1 MKRADLSEL
10 LQTRFGMRL
19 DGVQEGGA
27 KKQEEQKERKDEW
40 EEWDLEETVE
50 PVVDQR
56 FVTGN
61 QARGERLRARKRRK
75 IVAEEFDDLG
85 FAIAKEPFCALEDTA
100 YSPIACIK
108 DAECEETM
116 ATQGHSN
123 QDVEFDPVEF
133 RHQTE
138 EWLDEGA
145 PVVW

>member
-19 DGVQEGGA
+19 DGVQEGLA
-27 KKQEEQKERKDEW
+27 QKLEEQKELKLKDEW
-40 EEWDLEETVE
+40 EAGY
-50 PVVDQR
+50 QR

-61 QARGERLRARKRRK
+61 QARGERLRARKKRRK

-85 FAIAKEPFCALEDTA
+85 FAIAKEPFCAVEDTA
-100 YSPIACIK
+100 DSPIACIK

-123 QDVEFDPVEF
+123 QDAEFDPVEF

>member
-1 MKRADLSEL
+1 MKRADLSEH

-19 DGVQEGGA
+19 QEGGA
-27 KKQEEQKERKDEW
+27 KKQEEQKEWKWKDEW
-40 EEWDLEETVE
+40 QEWDLEETVE

-56 FVTGN
+56 FVIG
-61 QARGERLRARKRRK
+61 RSGERLRVRKKRRE

-85 FAIAKEPFCALEDTA
+85 FAIAKEPFCAFEDTA
-100 YSPIACIK
+100 DSPIACIK

-123 QDVEFDPVEF
+123 QDAESE
-133 RHQTE
+133 E
-138 EWLDEGA
+138 EWLDEGV